1 MTPSAPSNDE
11 DSTPRESAAWA
22 TAFGWDDSF
31 ERSFVA
37 STGRDLVPGRVLGEY
52 RGGFRVAT
60 SEGVVAAEVSG
71 KMRYEAL
78 DRSDMPVV
86 GDWVA
91 LSGRAIQA
99 VLARRSVF
107 RRLDPGGG
115 EQLLAANVD
124 LAFLVMSLN
133 RDFNLRRLERYLT
146 VVWSS
151 GAQPVVLLSKADLAT
166 DLDQR
171 LAEVR
176 LIAAGAPVLAVSI
189 PLGQGLDD
197 VRSHLAPARTAVF
210 LGSSGVGKSTLIN
223 TLAGRTRQAVA
234 EIRAED
240 DRGRHTTTGRELITL
255 PGGWLVIDTPGLRG
269 IGLTDADI
277 DAGLD
282 RVFADIDELA
292 ATCRFTNCSHENE
305 PGCAIRAAVDEGRLD
320 PDRLASHL
328 KLTREA
334 ERASVATVRGA
345 RAANRSK
352 WRAIVRSANQQ
363 TDRKYGKD
371 R

>member
-1 MTPSAPSNDE
+1 MSAAA
-11 DSTPRESAAWA
+11 DSTLHAL
-22 TAFGWDDSF
+22 GWDEGF
-31 ERSFVA
+31 AAALAPFA
-37 STGRDLVPGRVLGEY
+37 GRNLAPGRVLGEY

-60 SEGVVAAEVSG
+60 SEGEVAAEVSG

-151 GAQPVVLLSKADLAT
+151 GAQPVVVLSKADLV
-166 DLDQR
+166 DDIDER

-223 TLAGRTRQAVA
+223 ALAGRTRQAVA
-234 EIRAED
+234 EIRADD
-240 DRGRHTTTGRELITL
+240 DRGRHTTMGRELITL
-255 PGGWLVIDTPGLRG
+255 PGGWLAIDTPGLRG

-282 RVFADIDELA
+282 RAFADIEEIA

-305 PGCAIRAAVDEGRLD
+305 PGCAVRAAIDDGRLD
-320 PDRLASHL
+320 PDRLASHR
-328 KLTREA
+328 KLQREA
-334 ERASVATVRGA
+334 ARASVATDRVA
-345 RAANRSK
+345 RAANRVK
-352 WRAIVRSANQQ
+352 WRALQRAVTYEKDRREG
-363 TDRKYGKD
+363 TDR
-371 R
+371 

>member
-1 MTPSAPSNDE
+1 MN
-11 DSTPRESAAWA
+11 AAGGFDLEA
-22 TAFGWDDSF
+22 LGWDEGF
-31 ERSFVA
+31 AAALAA
-37 STGRDLVPGRVLGEY
+37 SAGRGQQAGRVLGEY

-60 SEGVVAAEVSG
+60 AEGEVAAEVSG
-71 KMRYEAL
+71 KMRYDAL

-151 GAQPVVLLSKADLAT
+151 GARPVVILSKADLVT
-166 DLDQR
+166 DLER
-171 LAEVR
+171 RVAEVR
-176 LIAAGAPVLAVSI
+176 LVAAGAPVLAVSV
-189 PLGQGLDD
+189 PLSQGLDD

-210 LGSSGVGKSTLIN
+210 LGSSGVGKSTLIY
-223 TLAGRTRQAVA
+223 TLAGRARQAVA
-234 EIRAED
+234 EIRGDD

-292 ATCRFTNCSHENE
+292 ATCRFGDCSHENE
-305 PGCAIRAAVDEGRLD
+305 PGCAVRAAVDEGRLD
-320 PDRLASHL
+320 PDRLASHR
-328 KLTREA
+328 KLQREA
-334 ERASVATVRGA
+334 ERASIATVRGA

-363 TDRKYGKD
+363 SDRRQETDR
-371 R
+371 